1 MGKKGVELYDAIII
15 GGGPAGMSAALYLAR
30 KKMKIVLI
38 SPEFGGQAAKSSE
51 VENYLGYT
59 KISGPALT
67 AKFIEHIKAIG
78 VETKTAEV
86 KSILKKDTG
95 FEIKTSDETLE
106 TKSIIVASGKT
117 PRKLN
122 IPGEDQL
129 LGKGIGY
136 CATCDGPLFKD
147 RIVTVIGGG
156 NSALDAALEMEKYAQ
171 KVYMLNLNEDFQG
184 DEIRKDR
191 VKSSEKIE
199 VINKA
204 QTLEAIGNQVLEKIK
219 YKDLSTN
226 QEQEIQSQGMFV
238 EIGWAPATEIVQNLV
253 ELNNLK
259 EIKIDRENKTSVEGI
274 FACGDVT
281 DILDKQIII
290 AAGEGAKAALSAW
303 KYIVTH
309 KT

>member
-1 MGKKGVELYDAIII
+1 
-15 GGGPAGMSAALYLAR
+15 MSAALYLAR

-38 SPEFGGQAAKSSE
+38 SPEFGGQAAKSAE

-59 KISGPALT
+59 KISGPELT
-67 AKFIEHIKAIG
+67 TKFTEHIEAIG

-86 KSILKKDTG
+86 KSVVKKDSGPPAGEAG
-95 FEIKTSDETLE
+95 FEVKTDDEALE
-106 TKSIIVASGKT
+106 AKSIIVASGKT

-122 IPGEDQL
+122 IPGEKEL

-136 CATCDGPLFKD
+136 CATCDGPLYKD
-147 RIVTVIGGG
+147 KIVTVIGGG

-171 KVYMLNLNEDFQG
+171 KVYIINLNDDFQG

-191 VKSSEKIE
+191 VKNSEKIE

-204 QTLEAIGNQVLEKIK
+204 QTVKAIGSQFLEKIK
-219 YKDLSTN
+219 YKDLNTN
-226 QEQEIQSQGMFV
+226 QEKEIESQGMFV

-259 EIKIDRENKTSVEGI
+259 EIKIDRDNKTSLEGI

-281 DILDKQIII
+281 DILEKQIII

-303 KYIVTH
+303 KYIIT
-309 KT
+309 KN

>member
-1 MGKKGVELYDAIII
+1 MYDSIII

-38 SPEFGGQAAKSSE
+38 SPEFGGQAAKSAE

-59 KISGPALT
+59 KISGPELT
-67 AKFIEHIKAIG
+67 TKFTEHIEAIG

-86 KSILKKDTG
+86 KSVAKKDSS
-95 FEIKTSDETLE
+95 FEVKTSDEALE
-106 TKSIIVASGKT
+106 SKSVIVASGKT

-122 IPGEDQL
+122 IPGEKEL

-147 RIVTVIGGG
+147 KVVTVIGGG

-171 KVYMLNLNEDFQG
+171 KVYVINLNEYFQG

-191 VKSSEKIE
+191 VKNSEKIE

-204 QTLEAIGNQVLEKIK
+204 QTLEAIGSQFLEKIK

-226 QEQEIQSQGMFV
+226 TEKEIASSGMFV
-238 EIGWAPATEIVQNLV
+238 EIGWQPATEIVQNLV

-281 DILDKQIII
+281 DIKEKQIII

-303 KYIVTH
+303 KFIVTR
-309 KT
+309 KEIG